1 MRSGGIQRVW
11 QRKGASGKLLWLLL
25 LPASWGY
32 RFAVAFRNLSYRLKC
47 ARVYTLDCPIVSIG
61 NLSVGGTGKTPATLW
76 LARRLMERG
85 FKVGILSRGY
95 KRKGSRSVILSGDD
109 GRSLTTIDG
118 SEALAAGDEPV
129 MMARIYGLTVSV
141 AKNRYQAGV
150 ELLAKT
156 DMDVLILDDGF
167 QHRKLKRDFD
177 LVLLGEDVPGC
188 LLPCGPFREPTRSLR
203 RADCFLVTGAPESW
217 QRWIQANGGRP
228 SFRAT
233 LQPQALIGFEADQR
247 KEYPLT
253 LLYRSKILAVAGI
266 AKPANFYQTIHE
278 YDGEIVDTLE
288 YPDHHEYS
296 AADWQQINRSARDVD
311 LIVTTEKDIL
321 KLMRFPFARGKLLGL
336 RVSMAVAQE
345 EGLLDLVIGSIRNH
359 ARHQDE
365 AERNRSPNLSV

>member
-11 QRKGASGKLLWLLL
+11 QRRGTSGKLLWLLL
-25 LPASWGY
+25 LPASWAY
-32 RFAVAFRNLSYRLKC
+32 RFAVAFRNLLYQWKC
-47 ARVYTLDCPIVSIG
+47 ARVHALGCPIISIG

-76 LARRLMERG
+76 LAQRLTERG

-95 KRKGSRSVILSGDD
+95 KRKGSGPIILSGDT
-109 GRSLTTIDG
+109 GISSATIDG

-129 MMARIYGLTVSV
+129 MMARIYGLTVGV

-150 ELLAKT
+150 ELLAKKN
-156 DMDVLILDDGF
+156 MDVLLLDDGF

-177 LVLLGEDVPGC
+177 LVLLGEDVPGW
-188 LLPCGPFREPTRSLR
+188 LLPCGPFREPSRALR
-203 RADCFLVTGAPESW
+203 RADCFLVTGAAERW
-217 QRWIQANGGRP
+217 QRWIQANGGRL
-228 SFRAT
+228 SFQAM
-233 LQPQALIGFEADQR
+233 LQPQALIGFESDQR

-288 YPDHHEYS
+288 YPDHYEYS
-296 AADWQQINRSARDVD
+296 AADWQQINRSARGVD

-321 KLMRFPFARGKLLGL
+321 KLMRFPFARGKLLAL

-345 EGLLDLVIGSIRNH
+345 EGLLDLVIGSIGNH
-359 ARHQDE
+359 ARH
-365 AERNRSPNLSV
+365 RNESRT

>member
-1 MRSGGIQRVW
+1 MSSGGIQRVW
-11 QRKGASGKLLWLLL
+11 QRRGASGKLLWLLL
-25 LPASWGY
+25 LPASWAY
-32 RFAVAFRNLSYRLKC
+32 RFAVSFRNLSYRWKC
-47 ARVYTLDCPIVSIG
+47 ARVRALECPIISIG
-61 NLSVGGTGKTPATLW
+61 NLSVGGTGKTPAAVW
-76 LARRLMERG
+76 LAQRLMERG

-95 KRKGSRSVILSGDD
+95 KRKGTKAVILSGDD
-109 GRSLTTIDG
+109 GMSSASIDG

-141 AKNRYQAGV
+141 AKDRYQAGV
-150 ELLAKT
+150 ELVAKKNI
-156 DMDVLILDDGF
+156 DVLILDDGF

-177 LVLLGEDVPGC
+177 LVLLGDDVPGW
-188 LLPCGPFREPTRSLR
+188 LLPCGPFREPICSLR
-203 RADCFLVTGAPESW
+203 RADCFLITGAAERW
-217 QRWIQANGGRP
+217 QRLIQENGGRP
-228 SFRAT
+228 SFQAM

-288 YPDHHEYS
+288 YPDHHDYS

-321 KLMRFPFARGKLLGL
+321 KLVRFPFARGKLLAL
-336 RVSMAVAQE
+336 RVSMAVTQE
-345 EGLLDLVIGSIRNH
+345 EGLLDLVIGTIRSH
-359 ARHQDE
+359 ALHQNE
-365 AERNRSPNLSV
+365 GRR